1 MMPGLRYL
9 FGLIA
14 FCIAQPALQ
23 AQAGPMLT
31 DVHFKWEGPALILY
45 AAFDQSGHDLPV
57 FLEWRVGDDAK
68 NTVHRIQIDYIE
80 QYARDMPVAITVAS
94 LEKNAAGQRVIYMGQ
109 PRTNTPKIEGN
120 SAVTI
125 RIVLDDAAGPV
136 EQYSSA
142 IPADAPTVTPK

>member
-31 DVHFKWEGPALILY
+31 DVHYKWEGPALILY
-45 AAFDQSGHDLPV
+45 AAFNQSGHDLPI
-57 FLEWRVGDDAK
+57 FLEWRVTGNDAG
-68 NTVHRIQIDYIE
+68 HRIQIDYIE
-80 QYARDMPVAITVAS
+80 QYARGMPVAITVAS
-94 LEKNAAGQRVIYMGQ
+94 LDKNAAGQRVIYMGQ
-109 PRTNTPKIEGN
+109 PRANTPKIEGD
-120 SAVTI
+120 SAVAI

-136 EQYSSA
+136 EQYPSA
-142 IPADAPTVTPK
+142 IPADAPTVIPK